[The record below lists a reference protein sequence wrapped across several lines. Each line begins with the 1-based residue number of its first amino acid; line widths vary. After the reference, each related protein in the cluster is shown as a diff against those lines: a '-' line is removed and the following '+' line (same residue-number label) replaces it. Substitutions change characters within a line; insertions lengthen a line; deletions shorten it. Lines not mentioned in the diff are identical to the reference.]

1 MQGEPRIIPTFPAS
15 LTRKAHKKLRQFG
28 VEVRTCARVT
38 GVTPDEVKIGDEYIA
53 AKNVIWTAGVKASA
67 AGEWLGVEVDRA
79 GRVKVESNLTVPGHP
94 NIFVIGD
101 TALVM
106 QNGKPLPGLSP
117 VAMQEGRYVARVIA
131 DEAAGKAHSRPF
143 RYIDKGTLATVGR
156 SFAVAD
162 IGPLH
167 FTGLLAWLTWIVV
180 HIFYLI
186 GFRNRLLVLIQYAW
200 AYATFRPA
208 AQIILPED
216 KIVEGGTNRGTHT

>member
-1 MQGEPRIIPTFPAS
+1 M
-15 LTRKAHKKLRQFG
+15 
-28 VEVRTCARVT
+28 
-38 GVTPDEVKIGDEYIA
+38 
-53 AKNVIWTAGVKASA
+53 KASA

>member
-1 MQGEPRIIPTFPAS
+1 MNPNG
-15 LTRKAHKKLRQFG
+15 
-28 VEVRTCARVT
+28 
-38 GVTPDEVKIGDEYIA
+38 VKIGDEYVE

-67 AGEWLGVEVDRA
+67 AGEWLGAEVDRA
-79 GRVKVESNLTVPGHP
+79 GRVKVGSDLTVPGHP

-106 QNGKPLPGLSP
+106 QNGKQLPGLSP
-117 VAMQEGRYVARVIA
+117 VAMQEGRYVAQVIA
-131 DEAAGKAHSRPF
+131 DGIAGKAHSRPF
-143 RYIDKGTLATVGR
+143 RYVDRGTLATVGR

-167 FTGLLAWLTWIVV
+167 FTGLLAWLTWIAV

-200 AYATFRPA
+200 AYVTFRPA

-216 KIVEGGTNRGTHT
+216 NTGDRGTFHGTNT